1 MRGYRF
7 ILLCILYAVLCTLNV
22 QAWTL
27 RWDLTDDKHYSLSE
41 ASKTLLQ
48 QTDAPVEVTI
58 LLDGDLNAGFRRLKK
73 ATEETVEE
81 MSVYAAIRVNDRM
94 SASLNDGMMRDSLG
108 LRPIVIH
115 EREQNGKTAQTTVYP
130 YALMR
135 YKGRQTVVSL
145 LKNTRGLSGEE
156 NLNASIEQLE
166 FAFMEAL
173 QGLTRTQTPRIAILE
188 GHNEPDEAHTYD
200 LTMALSKYFQVD
212 RGMIGT
218 DVHMLDP
225 YKAILIIS
233 PQTAFS
239 DTERFIIDQYIMRGG
254 TVLWAIDGVR
264 FSEQVL
270 QQEGYTPIIALDLG
284 LTEMLFRY
292 GIRINPALVQ
302 DIQCLSI
309 PVNVSTDPEQPNLQ
323 PMPWTFAPLLL
334 TSEGSP
340 VTRGLGQVMSTFV
353 SPIDAVGGEDG
364 IEKRI
369 LLATSTASRVT
380 ASPAEV
386 NLNDMNPDLNTF
398 QYQYVPVAVS
408 LEGSFG
414 SAYAHRMVPE
424 GVESQ
429 ESRVESIIKRSTKTR
444 QVVIG
449 SGSILLNEMQRS
461 TPLPMGYDRYSGMQF
476 SNRDFI
482 VNALLWLTDSEG
494 LIGLREKTVAMRLL
508 NDRRA
513 HEQRAS
519 VQAISTISPVALL
532 ALVGATTQA
541 KHHGCDGSES
551 KQCFFHSVFV
561 FLWLIFLFVIVR
573 WGIFAW
579 HTQ

>member
-1 MRGYRF
+1 MRKNAQYIFIVGL
-7 ILLCILYAVLCTLNV
+7 ILLLYGALQMRPV
-22 QAWTL
+22 

-41 ASKTLLQ
+41 ASKTLLR
-48 QTDAPVEVTI
+48 QTDSPVEVTL

-73 ATEETVEE
+73 AAEETLAE
-81 MSVYAAIRVNDRM
+81 MGVFGQLKIKNYELTSSSTD
-94 SASLNDGMMRDSLG
+94 SLNKIG

-115 EREQNGKTAQTTVYP
+115 EREQNGKTAQTTIYP

-173 QGLTRTQTPRIAILE
+173 QGLTRTETPRIAILE

-200 LTMALSKYFQVD
+200 LMTALSKYFQVD
-212 RGMIGT
+212 RGS
-218 DVHMLDP
+218 LDERP
-225 YKAILIIS
+225 INIHLLDGYKAVLVIS

-239 DTERFIIDQYIMRGG
+239 DAERFIIDQYIMRGG
-254 TVLWAIDGVR
+254 TVLWSLDGVR
-264 FSEQVL
+264 FSEDVL
-270 QQEGYTPIIALDLG
+270 QQDGFTPIVALDLG

-292 GIRINPALVQ
+292 GVRINSALVQ

-309 PVNVSTDPEQPNLQ
+309 PVNVSTDPQQPNLQ

-340 VTRGLGQVMSTFV
+340 ITKGLGQVMSTFV
-353 SPIDAVGGEDG
+353 CPIDAVGGEDG

-380 ASPAEV
+380 ATPGEV
-386 NLNDMNPDLNTF
+386 NLSDVNPDLNTF
-398 QYQYVPVAVS
+398 QYQYIPVAVS
-408 LEGSFG
+408 LEGKFN
-414 SAYAHRMVPE
+414 SAYAHRMIPE
-424 GVESQ
+424 GVESD
-429 ESRVESIIKRSTKTR
+429 EPIRKSSVKTR

-449 SGSILLNEMQRS
+449 SGSILLNETQRS
-461 TPLPMGYDRYSGMQF
+461 QPLPMGYDRYSGMQF
-476 SNRDFI
+476 SNRDLA
-482 VNALLWLTDSEG
+482 VNTLLWMTDSEG
-494 LIGLREKTVAMRLL
+494 LISLREKTVTMRLI

-513 HEQRAS
+513 HEQRS
-519 VQAISTISPVALL
+519 QIQLISTISPVALL
-532 ALVGATTQA
+532 ALIGGLVY
-541 KHHGCDGSES
+541 
-551 KQCFFHSVFV
+551 
-561 FLWLIFLFVIVR
+561 VIR
-573 WGIFAW
+573 KRKFEK
-579 HTQ
+579 